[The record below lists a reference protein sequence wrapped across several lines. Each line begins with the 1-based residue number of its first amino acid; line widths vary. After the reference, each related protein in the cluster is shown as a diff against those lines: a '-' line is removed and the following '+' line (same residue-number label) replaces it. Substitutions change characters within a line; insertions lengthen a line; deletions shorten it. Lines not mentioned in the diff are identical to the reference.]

1 MAKKRTLGDT
11 AKDDIAKY
19 VEKGEPLKDLE
30 QKGARTRGK
39 PKSSKPKVDNS
50 NKIKVTHYIR
60 RDQVGAMDRIRAK
73 RLEAGAEL
81 KDVDKS
87 SLMRE
92 AIDLLVKQEKV

>member
-1 MAKKRTLGDT
+1 MATKRTLSDS
-11 AKDDIAKY
+11 AKDNIAKY
-19 VEKGEPLKDLE
+19 VD
-30 QKGARTRGK
+30 KGAPLTDLGQTET
-39 PKSSKPKVDNS
+39 KSKAD
-50 NKIKVTHYIR
+50 KIKVTHYIR

-81 KDVDKS
+81 RDVDKS

>member
-1 MAKKRTLGDT
+1 MAQKRTLGDT

-19 VEKGEPLKDLE
+19 VDEGEPLKDLG
-30 QKGARTRGK
+30 QKKTTLQGK
-39 PKSSKPKVDNS
+39 PKPPKRKIDNS

-60 RDQVGAMDRIRAK
+60 RDQVGALDRIRAK

>member
-1 MAKKRTLGDT
+1 MVRKRTLGDT

-19 VEKGEPLKDLE
+19 VEQGDPLKDLRR
-30 QKGARTRGK
+30 KKTKDNPRDSK
-39 PKSSKPKVDNS
+39 PKSDSS

-60 RDQVGAMDRIRAK
+60 RNQVGSLDRIRAK

-87 SLMRE
+87 SLIRE
-92 AIDLLVKQEKV
+92 AIDLLAKQEKV

>member
-1 MAKKRTLGDT
+1 MAKKRTLSDT
-11 AKDDIAKY
+11 AKDPIDKY
-19 VEKGEPLKDLE
+19 VEKGEPLKDLG
-30 QKGARTRGK
+30 QKKTKARKK
-39 PKSSKPKVDNS
+39 PKPSKPKIDNS

-60 RDQVGAMDRIRAK
+60 RDQVGALDRIRAK

>member
-1 MAKKRTLGDT
+1 MARKRTLGDT

-19 VEKGEPLKDLE
+19 VEQGEPLKDLG
-30 QKGARTRGK
+30 QKEPKAQDK
-39 PKSSKPKVDNS
+39 PKLSKPKADNF

-60 RDQVGAMDRIRAK
+60 RDQVGGLDRIRAK

-87 SLMRE
+87 SLLRE

>member
-1 MAKKRTLGDT
+1 MAAKRTLKDS

-19 VEKGEPLKDLE
+19 VEKGAPLTDLGQTE
-30 QKGARTRGK
+30 TK
-39 PKSSKPKVDNS
+39 PKTNKND
-50 NKIKVTHYIR
+50 KIKVTHYIR

-87 SLMRE
+87 RLMRE